1 VDNILDIG
9 QRSQVVRVVDRSP
22 VAMVNRVGQPRMAFP
37 TFVSFLASHAYR
49 EGGPRLVW
57 DTCS

>member
-9 QRSQVVRVVDRSP
+9 RHSQVVKVADRSP
-22 VAMVNRVGQPRMAFP
+22 MVVVNRVEQPKMALP
-37 TFVSFLASHAYR
+37 TFVSFLTSHAYK

>member
-1 VDNILDIG
+1 M
-9 QRSQVVRVVDRSP
+9 VV
-22 VAMVNRVGQPRMAFP
+22 VNRVGQPRMVLP
-37 TFVSFLASHAYR
+37 TFVNFLASHASR

>member
-1 VDNILDIG
+1 MDNILDIG
-9 QRSQVVRVVDRSP
+9 RHSQVVKVADRSP
-22 VAMVNRVGQPRMAFP
+22 MVVVNRVEQPKMALP
-37 TFVSFLASHAYR
+37 TFVSFLTSHAYK